1 MKDQK
6 WFEDME
12 QRIPH
17 GEVRTRFAPSPTGY
31 MHVGNLRTALYT
43 YLIAR
48 HAGGKFILRI
58 EDTDQGRYVEGAVD
72 VIYSTMRACG
82 LTHDEGPDV
91 GGPVGPYV
99 QTERRGLYK
108 EYAELLIARGHAYRC
123 FCDKDDA
130 HVGFYTTNHTI
141 TSFIATTGTTL
152 IDVQPDGTITNNI
165 LSADVSRAMTFLE
178 GLCRD
183 GLTYDK
189 SYGDWV
195 SPQVFSTA
203 CNNILFTCTEP
214 EWTYIAET
222 ENLQNKP
229 GVDDD
234 IFDTVSEFSFVP
246 FPRDPVADKY
256 YTEYDTFGYLV
267 PKGAKNIDGAIEFI
281 NLNRMYDIDPA
292 IQAKV
297 REDHINPQKIYF
309 EKGKYAGSEKWQM
322 KWGERE
328 YDLWREMCDPS
339 NFTFINE
346 DAEGFSTDFTDQI
359 GGLLM
364 GVVERGESWAKTSA
378 EFSPIADGT
387 IQPFLS

>member
-1 MKDQK
+1 M
-6 WFEDME
+6 
-12 QRIPH
+12 
-17 GEVRTRFAPSPTGY
+17 
-31 MHVGNLRTALYT
+31 
-43 YLIAR
+43 
-48 HAGGKFILRI
+48 I
-58 EDTDQGRYVEGAVD
+58 E
-72 VIYSTMRACG
+72 
-82 LTHDEGPDV
+82 
-91 GGPVGPYV
+91 
-99 QTERRGLYK
+99 
-108 EYAELLIARGHAYRC
+108 